1 MVALIGFAFLAGAA
15 TALSPCVL
23 PVLPVALSAG
33 VTGGRRRPLGVVTG
47 LTLSFA
53 FATVALVYLI
63 DALGLPGDFLRNLAI
78 AVLLAFGITLLVPA
92 VSARV
97 EAWISRLVP
106 APQAGRGGEGFSSG
120 LLVGLS
126 LGFLYAPCAGP
137 ILAGVITVSA
147 SQSFTAGRLAVAL
160 AYALGSGVVLYFL
173 MLGGRRL
180 VGRLAPA
187 AGKLQMAMGV
197 VMIVVAL
204 AMAGDYDTRFQT
216 AIANDLPDFVVN
228 PTGEL
233 EEQDE
238 IREGL
243 ANLRDGHG
251 GIGALAAARDS
262 ESPAATGDGGQPAP
276 LPVLGT
282 APEFTGNERWFN
294 TPGDRPLKLA
304 GLRGRV
310 VLVDFW
316 TYTCIN
322 CIRTLPYLKAWD
334 ERYRDR
340 GLTIVGVHTP
350 EFPFE
355 REAAN
360 VEAAIEQNGLRYAV
374 AQDNE
379 YATWNAYGNQYWPAK
394 YLIDAQG
401 RVRYVHFG
409 EGEYEETET
418 AIRELLAE
426 AGERPGKRARAEAET
441 ASPRV
446 TTPESYLGSLR
457 ADRFVNGPIQPG
469 TQRFELPAGDLPDE
483 ALAYGGT
490 WRVTPEGAT
499 AVADSRLELSFGA
512 RRVFLVLASARGA
525 PRPVRVMLAG
535 RPVSE
540 RDAGRDV
547 HAGVAT
553 VSSQRLYRLLEL
565 PGAGR
570 HQLTL
575 EFAPGVSGY
584 AFTFG

>member
-63 DALGLPGDFLRNLAI
+63 DALGLPGDLLRNLAI
-78 AVLLAFGITLLVPA
+78 AVLLGFGITLLVPA
-92 VSARV
+92 LSARV
-97 EAWISRLVP
+97 EVWISRLMP
-106 APQAGRGGEGFSSG
+106 APQAERRGDGFGSG
-120 LLVGLS
+120 VLLGLS
-126 LGFLYAPCAGP
+126 LGFVYAPCAGP

-147 SQSFTAGRLAVAL
+147 SQSFTAGRLGVAL
-160 AYALGSGVVLYFL
+160 AYALGSAVVLYFL

-180 VGRLAPA
+180 VSRLAPA
-187 AGKLQMAMGV
+187 AGKLQIATGA
-197 VMIVVAL
+197 VMVIVAL
-204 AMAGDYDTRFQT
+204 AMAGDYDARFQT

-233 EEQDE
+233 EENGAV
-238 IREGL
+238 REQL
-243 ANLRDGHG
+243 AGLRDGHG
-251 GIGALAAARDS
+251 GIGARAAAA
-262 ESPAATGDGGQPAP
+262 ESDGASASKGEAAK
-276 LPVLGT
+276 LPVLGV
-282 APEFTGNERWFN
+282 APEFTDNERWFN
-294 TPGDRPLKLA
+294 TPGDRPLTLKE
-304 GLRGRV
+304 LRGRV
-310 VLVDFW
+310 VLIDFW

-322 CIRTLPYLKAWD
+322 CIRTLPYIKAWD

-355 REAAN
+355 REAGN
-360 VEAAIEQNGLRYAV
+360 VEDAIEQNGLRYPV

-379 YATWNAYGNQYWPAK
+379 YGTWNAYGNQYWPAK

-409 EGEYEETET
+409 EGEYDETET
-418 AIRELLAE
+418 AIRDLLAE
-426 AGERPGKRARAEAET
+426 AGEQPGKRARARIET

-457 ADRFVNGPIQPG
+457 ADRFVNGLIRPG
-469 TQRFELPAGDLPDE
+469 TQRFQLPAGNLPDE
-483 ALAYGGT
+483 GLAYGGR
-490 WRVTPEGAT
+490 WRISPDAAT
-499 AVADSRLELSFGA
+499 AVAGSKLELNFGA
-512 RRVFLVLASARGA
+512 RRVFLVLGSAGGA
-525 PRPVRVMLAG
+525 PRPVRVLLDG
-535 RPVSE
+535 RPIPS
-540 RDAGRDV
+540 RYAGTDV
-547 HAGVAT
+547 HGGTAT
-553 VSSQRLYRLLEL
+553 ISSQRLYRLVEL
-565 PGAGR
+565 PQAER
-570 HQLTL
+570 HLLTL